1 MLSQVRGS
9 RRGPWSPL
17 HSVPGRE
24 RKGQVVD
31 VCPFPRFLIVC
42 FMYLNWNWGL
52 GLSILEGASLTDFH
66 AECFQKGF
74 CSLVLH
80 SDLQPPVVLSSCWDL
95 LSFCWASSF
104 LRAVRV
110 LAAPA
115 ASYPPNNC
123 ADQSANAWKAQVLA
137 PECCRGD
144 LPDVAKQGLVPV
156 LALCP
161 RLRGGRSECCR
172 EPIPR
177 RRRVGT
183 PRAQC
188 SRGWRLFIPQGGL
201 WEDRLKSAPW
211 LPSSPLDFSGRKI
224 EMENRS

>member
-24 RKGQVVD
+24 RWRAVVD
-31 VCPFPRFLIVC
+31 VCPFPSFSNCLFYVFELKLRA
-42 FMYLNWNWGL
+42 
-52 GLSILEGASLTDFH
+52 GAQYSRGGRLTDFH
-66 AECFQKGF
+66 ARVFSERLLFIG
-74 CSLVLH
+74 LH

-115 ASYPPNNC
+115 ASYPPLIIVLIKVLMPERLRC
-123 ADQSANAWKAQVLA
+123 WHSNAAG
-137 PECCRGD
+137 ETCR
-144 LPDVAKQGLVPV
+144 DVAKQGLVPSSPSAPGCAV
-156 LALCP
+156 GSLSAAESP
-161 RLRGGRSECCR
+161 FPAGGRARC
-172 EPIPR
+172 
-177 RRRVGT
+177 T

-188 SRGWRLFIPQGGL
+188 SRGWRLFIPQGVCERTG
-201 WEDRLKSAPW
+201 
-211 LPSSPLDFSGRKI
+211 
-224 EMENRS
+224 